1 MFYRS
6 GTIHKQQTTFDASST
21 SCPEDKRTKQ
31 ASFVLFTRRI
41 APRRLLPVPIKLQS
55 VDAGPLVVERSPEE
69 GLCIARP
76 ERMERDTVVSD
87 PALLWTRRRYG
98 LCS

>member
-1 MFYRS
+1 MA
-6 GTIHKQQTTFDASST
+6 TFDASST
-21 SCPEDKRTKQ
+21 SFSEDKRTKQ

-55 VDAGPLVVERSPEE
+55 VDAGPLVVERSPDE

>member
-1 MFYRS
+1 MD
-6 GTIHKQQTTFDASST
+6 TFDASST
-21 SCPEDKRTKQ
+21 SFPEDKGTKH
-31 ASFVLFTRRI
+31 ACFVLFTRRI
-41 APRRLLPVPIKLQS
+41 APRRLLPSVPIKLQS

>member
-1 MFYRS
+1 MA
-6 GTIHKQQTTFDASST
+6 TFDASST
-21 SCPEDKRTKQ
+21 SFSEDSRTKQ

-55 VDAGPLVVERSPEE
+55 VEAGPLVVERSE